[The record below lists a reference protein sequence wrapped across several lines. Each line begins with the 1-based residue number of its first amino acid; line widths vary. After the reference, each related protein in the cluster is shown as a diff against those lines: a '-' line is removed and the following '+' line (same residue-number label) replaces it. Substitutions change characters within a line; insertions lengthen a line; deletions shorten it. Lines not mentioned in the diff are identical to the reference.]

1 LGRENFMGV
10 SQRSRPPKI
19 STTCF
24 CLIYF
29 SKIWHFEIHEYPLH
43 PAIWLKSNK
52 RIPSVKLHKIYS
64 PTKTKSNLFRHFV
77 TLQCYSIF
85 HSQRDCFFKFNLK
98 CVFHTSLCSCE
109 TWMTIFLLIYVPQE
123 QSDMCGLFN
132 IWIVQ
137 PNCRM
142 RLIFMD
148 SQMGNYQCV
157 ISIKISKTLF
167 WADLSFS
174 KFC

>member
-1 LGRENFMGV
+1 MVFLNRLCILHIIWLCNFWSLYDYGWFLGRENFMGV

-43 PAIWLKSNK
+43 PAILLKSNN
-52 RIPSVKLHKIYS
+52 RRPSVKLHKIYS

-98 CVFHTSLCSCE
+98 CVFHT
-109 TWMTIFLLIYVPQE
+109 
-123 QSDMCGLFN
+123 
-132 IWIVQ
+132 
-137 PNCRM
+137 
-142 RLIFMD
+142 
-148 SQMGNYQCV
+148 CV
-157 ISIKISKTLF
+157 VCLTF
-167 WADLSFS
+167 E
-174 KFC
+174 